1 MGINNF
7 QERRTLLYRFIGS
20 FLLILSLGLTIFSV
34 VYTIIK
40 QPGDMAIALIT
51 TILTSLFTI
60 LQIIFILKGWKKES
74 NLNKIAFNENEKLN
88 TVPIFAVSIGMAIA
102 IVLLS
107 LGLSVFFIKDNLT
120 IKCAMLVVSSV
131 GGYLLANCITYFVY
145 LILFR
150 KREVNLKDFIK

>member
-1 MGINNF
+1 M
-7 QERRTLLYRFIGS
+7 LLS
-20 FLLILSLGLTIFSV
+20 H
-34 VYTIIK
+34 
-40 QPGDMAIALIT
+40 
-51 TILTSLFTI
+51 
-60 LQIIFILKGWKKES
+60 
-74 NLNKIAFNENEKLN
+74 LNKIAFNENEKLN

-131 GGYLLANCITYFVY
+131 GGYLLANCIAYFVY